1 MEALGSFD
9 RRKKLC
15 LFILGVFILKF
26 DAMPRQIHAIG
37 ARIKWHSLCLEL
49 DCPFSHW
56 ETFIEQILYSKSCA
70 RLLGYCHNKKDTI
83 PAFMKLID
91 KQWTSELLY
100 TVVVNLG
107 ERIMTDLGSV
117 EEFHVYLDRWALLLE
132 DSIW

>member
-1 MEALGSFD
+1 
-9 RRKKLC
+9 
-15 LFILGVFILKF
+15 
-26 DAMPRQIHAIG
+26 
-37 ARIKWHSLCLEL
+37 
-49 DCPFSHW
+49 
-56 ETFIEQILYSKSCA
+56 
-70 RLLGYCHNKKDTI
+70 
-83 PAFMKLID
+83 MKLID